1 MVGRRNFQNPR
12 EHIEELAN
20 GDLESGHRQD
30 KQRRFPRFKDVVEH
44 TMANRTSAALKE
56 QLRGGIERDT
66 FEKFR
71 KSDEE
76 V

>member
-1 MVGRRNFQNPR
+1 MVGRRSFQNPR
-12 EHIEELAN
+12 QHIEELGN
-20 GDLESGHRQD
+20 GDLESGY
-30 KQRRFPRFKDVVEH
+30 KQHNQKRFPRFKDVVEH
-44 TMANRTSAALKE
+44 TMAERTKTALKE